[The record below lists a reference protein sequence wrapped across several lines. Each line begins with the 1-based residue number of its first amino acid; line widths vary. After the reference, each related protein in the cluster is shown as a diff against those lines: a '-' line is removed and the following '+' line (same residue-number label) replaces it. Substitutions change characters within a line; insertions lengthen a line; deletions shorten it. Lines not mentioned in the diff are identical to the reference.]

1 MNKKTTHL
9 VTFEALR
16 NSRMSNAQQSPP
28 QVSDAA
34 TFIESHCKTVSVA
47 SPPDD
52 DQTCPLY
59 TVRHKDMD
67 EEDTDKTGSESPV
80 RIDLAAC
87 HHIFGIRCLRE
98 LTSLGEPLS
107 SRCPLCRAYWFTS
120 VYDDEDS
127 ELAQWLV
134 QIQALQRHDMIEQEQ
149 NQYND
154 ETALDSWAQTEGGN
168 WFPLSDTPSPPAAMT
183 YDEFSQALEA
193 MFSTTGP
200 RRIHHEAATRYLTYW
215 HPEEDRR
222 ATADWRVDEHGLD
235 WREEERGLVGR
246 PLGHGQPRI
255 GRRRAF
261 LKFLRRRLAR
271 DRTEPS
277 RALHSIWW

>member
-1 MNKKTTHL
+1 LPFQYRTSISCEVTPSASTYTHKTDTHRQRLHKMNKKTTHL

-107 SRCPLCRAYWFTS
+107 SRCSLCRTGSHQCTTTRIRNSRSGLCKYK
-120 VYDDEDS
+120 
-127 ELAQWLV
+127 
-134 QIQALQRHDMIEQEQ
+134 RCR
-149 NQYND
+149 
-154 ETALDSWAQTEGGN
+154 G
-168 WFPLSDTPSPPAAMT
+168 MT
-183 YDEFSQALEA
+183 
-193 MFSTTGP
+193 
-200 RRIHHEAATRYLTYW
+200 
-215 HPEEDRR
+215 
-222 ATADWRVDEHGLD
+222 
-235 WREEERGLVGR
+235 
-246 PLGHGQPRI
+246 
-255 GRRRAF
+255 
-261 LKFLRRRLAR
+261 
-271 DRTEPS
+271 
-277 RALHSIWW
+277 